1 MRGGAAT
8 VHLPSGLGVVA
19 CGASLN
25 PKARSPNHTVFYLAS
40 NEFWGSNAYPDGRPA
55 TVTSE
60 PFAQARIGDVTLIAP
75 GLTHAKYSASMDL
88 RNAEVNITM
97 HTDSC
102 NVTTSSIVGATDN
115 LLITRIA
122 VRGSGCGDAT
132 VVLASGDA
140 SWARRSGAPGGAPLL
155 PSGSGVTRDGIPWIY
170 RSSVTE
176 SDNSI
181 TASTCYIGGQNNQS
195 QRWEVR
201 SGRVRTANGHRCL
214 WLTENASVPS
224 APGRKVTISANCTA
238 DAAQWQLKP
247 HPGGNYSLQHE
258 PSGLCAAL
266 DPNLE
271 FVTAVACNI
280 SAAAGE
286 PDYKEDHSMKLT
298 TALQQTPPVSTSAH
312 QIWTFDPHEG
322 YLSSAAGLPVRF
334 GEGLCLTAVEP
345 NPRVLVGAAMQI
357 SGLQHPASWTC
368 HGAEARS
375 APNSWTHVWNYSSTC
390 NTSFALVDEAEL
402 VLTTAVSFA
411 GACVACG
418 SMTSDEPSSEPTPL
432 TTISPNEVIRSV
444 VALISDR
451 AANTTS
457 CLSDH
462 RSWWSDFWL
471 EGAVVDLGKNH
482 SVLEGF
488 YYGMRY
494 QMGSGTR
501 PGHTAPGLYGPWQT
515 TEVQVSNS
523 GQRSGSVQSFAD
535 FATAGRTRAFKAIT
549 RRTITFKHHC
559 TCTSEAVGSPTVG
572 TACKHRTTMLAR

>member
-1 MRGGAAT
+1 M
-8 VHLPSGLGVVA
+8 A
-19 CGASLN
+19 CGASVT

-60 PFAQARIGDVTLIAP
+60 PFAQARIGDVTLIVP

-88 RNAEVNITM
+88 QNAEVNITM
-97 HTDSC
+97 HANSC
-102 NVTTSSIVGATDN
+102 NVTTSSVVGAMDN

-122 VRGSGCGDAT
+122 VHGSGCGNAT

-140 SWARRSGAPGGAPLL
+140 NWAKRSGASGGAPLL
-155 PSGSGVTRDGIPWIY
+155 PSGSGITRDGIPWIY
-170 RSSVTE
+170 RQSVTVR
-176 SDNSI
+176 DNSI
-181 TASTCYIGGQNNQS
+181 TASTCYIAGQNNQS

-201 SGRVRTANGHRCL
+201 AGRVRTANGRCL
-214 WLTENASVPS
+214 WLTENASVSS
-224 APGRKVTISANCTA
+224 APGRKVTINANCTA
-238 DAAQWQLKP
+238 DAAQWRLKP

-271 FVTAVACNI
+271 FVTAVACNT
-280 SAAAGE
+280 SAAAAE
-286 PDYKEDHSMKLT
+286 LEDGQVKNLT
-298 TALQQTPPVSTSAH
+298 KDLHQTPPVSTYAH
-312 QIWTFDPHEG
+312 QIWTYHPHEG

-345 NPRVLVGAAMQI
+345 NPRVLVGAATQI
-357 SGLQHPASWTC
+357 SGLQHKASWSC

-375 APNSWTHVWNYSSTC
+375 APNSWTYVWNYSSAC

-411 GACVACG
+411 GDCVACG
-418 SMTSDEPSSEPTPL
+418 SMVFDDPSPTPP
-432 TTISPNEVIRSV
+432 TTISPNEVVRSV

-451 AANTTS
+451 GANTTS

-462 RSWWSDFWL
+462 RSWWSDFWH
-471 EGAVVDLGKNH
+471 EGAVVDLGVNR
-482 SVLEGF
+482 SQLEGF

-515 TEVQVSNS
+515 TEVQV
-523 GQRSGSVQSFAD
+523 GHTDQRSGSHPLLTSQWLDGPGFS
-535 FATAGRTRAFKAIT
+535 GRLHDR
-549 RRTITFKHHC
+549 
-559 TCTSEAVGSPTVG
+559 
-572 TACKHRTTMLAR
+572 L